1 MVDAQRAEELAFNY
15 CLRRLT
21 TAARSEQ
28 DLRDKL
34 HERGYEDGV
43 IDAVLG
49 RLRRAGYVDD
59 AAFAQAW
66 VRSRSVTKS
75 LTGPVLRQ
83 ELRRKGIADEL
94 IDEALS
100 TLATDDED
108 ERARS
113 LLRRKAPP
121 EIPADRA
128 ERERVTRRLGAILAR
143 KGYSSSRAWSLV
155 NEVLAERA
163 DEASCR

>member
-1 MVDAQRAEELAFNY
+1 MADPQRAEELAFSY

-21 TAARSEQ
+21 AASRSEH
-28 DLRDKL
+28 DLSSKL
-34 HERGYEDGV
+34 RERGYEDGV

-75 LTGPVLRQ
+75 LTAPVLRQ

-94 IDEALS
+94 IDAALS
-100 TLATDDED
+100 TLVAEEED
-108 ERARS
+108 QRARA
-113 LLRRKAPP
+113 LLRRKAPARIP
-121 EIPADRA
+121 EERS
-128 ERERVTRRLGAILAR
+128 ERERVARRLGAMLAR
-143 KGYSSSRAWSLV
+143 KGYSSSRVWSLV
-155 NEVLAERA
+155 NEVL
-163 DEASCR
+163 DECSDATSCR